1 MKILIVNQ
9 PLNNRGDESAHKALV
24 RTMLS
29 EMPTVSITVLW
40 VGANPDSIR
49 QFAVTDERVKYVNLK
64 NVRGFHRIAT
74 ISLKHPQF
82 HFLNKLHPTF
92 RHLTRYYKEVD
103 WVVCAPGGICMGG
116 FQNWMH
122 LFYLYLA
129 KRMGKEIAYYGRSI
143 GPFPTVTKDNRTF
156 KRISVDLLKSFKFI
170 ALRDRRSEMIANELG
185 IKYCS
190 TVDSAFLDS
199 PHVEIPSAIQARLEN
214 CGKYMVFVPNK
225 LIWHFAY
232 RNVNIETIIKFYQSI
247 VEIILKQ
254 YPDYG
259 IVLLPQIFNIQD
271 SKVADY
277 NFFIELAKRQKDK
290 RIIVIPD
297 KYSSDI
303 QQTIISNAEF
313 LIGARY
319 HSIVFALNNNVPFI
333 ALSYE
338 HKMSGLLESLGNQ
351 GCTVDITN
359 AFASESNQENAIK
372 SICSKL
378 SLITKDELAM
388 KNAKNIAMK
397 CFQTFKEKISDAN

>member
-29 EMPTVSITVLW
+29 EIPIVSITVLW

-92 RHLTRYYKEVD
+92 RHLTRYYKEAD

-143 GPFPTVTKDNRTF
+143 GPFPTVTKNNRTF

-170 ALRDRRSEMIANELG
+170 ALRDKRSETIANELG

-232 RNVNIETIIKFYQSI
+232 RNVNIEIIVKFYRSI
-247 VEIILKQ
+247 FEIILKQ

-271 SKVADY
+271 NKVSDY
-277 NFFIELAKRQKDK
+277 NFFIELAKRQNDK

-303 QQTIISNAEF
+303 QQTVISNAKF

-338 HKMSGLLESLGNQ
+338 HKMFGLLESLGKQ

-359 AFASESNQENAIK
+359 VFASESNQENAIK

-378 SLITKDELAM
+378 PLITKDELVM
-388 KNAKNIAMK
+388 KNAKDIAMK
-397 CFQTFKEKISDAN
+397 CFETLKETVLQCL